1 VHVTDADAARANAG
15 ATPEA
20 PPAPALGSIGW
31 VDLTIPNADEVRD
44 FYAAVA
50 GWQATPLSMGDYD
63 DYVMQAPGATAAA
76 AGVCHARGPN
86 TGIPAV
92 WMIYIVVA
100 DLDASLAA
108 CRARG
113 GTVVSGPRGAGGTA
127 RMAIVRDP
135 AGAHAA
141 LYQA

>member
-1 VHVTDADAARANAG
+1 MTDADGERAGTEPG
-15 ATPEA
+15 ADA

-31 VDLTIPNADEVRD
+31 VDLTVPDADAVRD
-44 FYAAVA
+44 FYVAVA

-63 DYVMQAPGATAAA
+63 DYVMQAPGATAAS
-76 AGVCHARGPN
+76 AGICHARGPN
-86 TGIPAV
+86 TGIPPV

-100 DLDASLAA
+100 DLDASLDA

-113 GTVVSGPRGAGGTA
+113 GAVVSGPRGAGGTA

-141 LYQA
+141 LYQR